1 MSMNQQFDAG
11 LNIIESKQS
20 VITQAFRTRLVLK
33 LENYIILIY
42 YGTFSNSTL
51 RFGLIFVLTSTFK
64 EHILVPWCVWCNNN
78 IFGFGM

>member
-51 RFGLIFVLTSTFK
+51 RFGLIFVLKCTNLNFQRT
-64 EHILVPWCVWCNNN
+64 HIGTVVCLV
-78 IFGFGM
+78 